1 MKSVN
6 WELIVDIKMDF
17 TAPLRLIHANFFF
30 VDIVGLSD
38 TTMSTKTQI
47 KKIETLNKCISECQ
61 AFKSVPIESLL
72 LLPTGDGCCV
82 GFLQGPE
89 LPLMLAIELHQ
100 KLAEYNKA
108 KIPSETVRIRIGL
121 HSGNCFIVNDLL
133 GNKNTWGPGI
143 IYARRVMDFGDDAHI
158 MMSPSMAEDLR
169 TLSDE
174 YRQIIHPVHDV
185 VLKHGY
191 TMLLYSV
198 YGDGFGNKKHPEK
211 GASIRSKYGDEIIR
225 LQKTTLYPSLDVEL
239 SVIDV
244 KKMLVQHKRTYE
256 VVNISNEPIKNVLHG
271 IAMDVNIDNINDL
284 NIQVYDEKNREC
296 KITSINVDKP
306 DCKEFTTE
314 FNEPITKDETGR
326 RYTLVYE
333 VEEPER
339 YFENAFL
346 IDCQKYKMSFK
357 YPKES
362 GIKRPELIEI
372 SQENDEQTKSKI
384 EPKIE
389 EDESHEII
397 SWEITDIIKGKTFR
411 IEW

>member
-1 MKSVN
+1 
-6 WELIVDIKMDF
+6 MDF
-17 TAPLRLIHANFFF
+17 TKPLSLIHANFFF

-38 TTMSTKTQI
+38 TSMSTKTQI
-47 KKIETLNKCISECQ
+47 KKIEVLNQCISECH
-61 AFKSVPIESLL
+61 AFKSVPIETIL
-72 LLPTGDGCCV
+72 LLPTGDGCCI

-89 LPLMLAIELHQ
+89 LPLMLAVELHQ
-100 KLAEYNKA
+100 KLAVYNKA

-158 MMSPSMAEDLR
+158 MMSPTMAEGLR

-185 VLKHGY
+185 ILKHGY

-198 YGDGFGNKKHPEK
+198 YGEGFGNKKHPEK
-211 GASIRSKYGDEIIR
+211 GASIRSKYGEETIR
-225 LQKTTLYPSLDVEL
+225 LQKTTLYPSLCVDL
-239 SVIDV
+239 NLMDP
-244 KKMLVQHKRTYE
+244 KKMRVQHKRTYQ
-256 VVNISNEPIKNVLHG
+256 VANISNEPIKNVLHG
-271 IAMDVNIDNINDL
+271 IAMDVNIDNFNDL
-284 NIQVYDEKNREC
+284 NIQVFDEKDREC

-314 FNEPITKDETGR
+314 FSEPITKGDSGKG
-326 RYTLVYE
+326 YTLVYE

-346 IDCQKYKMSFK
+346 IDCQKYNMSFK
-357 YPKES
+357 YPTNA

-372 SQENDEQTKSKI
+372 SQENDEQIKSKVM
-384 EPKIE
+384 PKI
-389 EDESHEII
+389 DKTNSHETVN
-397 SWEITDIIKGKTFR
+397 WEITDIIKGKTFR

>member
-1 MKSVN
+1 
-6 WELIVDIKMDF
+6 MDF
-17 TAPLRLIHANFFF
+17 TKPLSLIHANFFF

-38 TTMSTKTQI
+38 TAMSTKTQI
-47 KKIETLNKCISECQ
+47 KKIEVLNQCISECH
-61 AFKSVPIESLL
+61 AFKSVPIETIL
-72 LLPTGDGCCV
+72 LLPTGDGCCI

-89 LPLMLAIELHQ
+89 LPLLLSIELHE
-100 KLAEYNKA
+100 KLAVYNKA

-158 MMSPSMAEDLR
+158 MMSPTMAGNLR
-169 TLSDE
+169 ELSDE

-185 VLKHGY
+185 ILKHGY

-198 YGDGFGNKKHPEK
+198 YGEGFGNKKHPEK

-225 LQKTTLYPSLDVEL
+225 LQKTTLYPSLSVDL
-239 SVIDV
+239 SVMDP

-256 VVNISNEPIKNVLHG
+256 VANISNEPIKNVLHG
-271 IAMDVNIDNINDL
+271 IAMDINKDNINDL
-284 NIQVYDEKNREC
+284 NIQVFDEKNREC

-314 FNEPITKDETGR
+314 FSEPITKGDSGKG
-326 RYTLVYE
+326 YTLVYE

-346 IDCQKYKMSFK
+346 IDCQEYNMSFK
-357 YPKES
+357 YPTNK
-362 GIKRPELIEI
+362 GVKRPELIEI
-372 SQENDEQTKSKI
+372 SQETDKQTKSKV
-384 EPKIE
+384 EPKIKQLDSQE
-389 EDESHEII
+389 VV
-397 SWEITDIIKGKTFR
+397 SWKITNIIKGKTFR